1 MAYFPIFV
9 DLKDKDVV
17 IVGAGDIAYRK
28 IEVLLPFCPKITV
41 IAKEANEQI
50 KELFL
55 SKKIDLIIKEFDE
68 NDILQNPFLVVVAVD
83 DLGLQKKI
91 SQICFKKNILVNSV
105 DSKEYCNFI
114 FGSIIQNGDL
124 VIGIN
129 TSSKAPAVSKALKAY
144 LMQRLPKNIESL
156 IEKVANLRKIDTKN
170 MQIEIKK
177 FFNNV
182 KN

>member
-9 DLKDKDVV
+9 DLRDKNVV

-28 IEVLLPFCPKITV
+28 IKVLLPFCPKITV

-55 SKKIDLIIKEFDE
+55 LKKIDLIIKEFDK
-68 NDILQNPFLVVVAVD
+68 NDIQQNPFLVVVAVD
-83 DLGLQKKI
+83 DLDLQKKI
-91 SQICFKKNILVNSV
+91 SKMCFENNILVNSV
-105 DSKEYCNFI
+105 DSKECCNFI

-144 LMQRLPKNIESL
+144 LMQLLPKNIESL
-156 IEKVANLRKIDTKN
+156 IERVAILRKTDTKN
-170 MQIEIKK
+170 MQTEIKK